1 MGNINLYGHGGSAN
15 HGCEAI
21 IRSTAKLLEQPI
33 TLWSGSPE
41 QDLDYGLD
49 HIVTIAND
57 QDIPPRK
64 PSVNYYLSAV
74 EMKLRKTTSLHT
86 RFRHQN
92 LLSQVKR
99 GSLYLSVGGDNY
111 CYAGIETIF
120 ELNEWLHKK
129 GAQTV
134 LWGCSVE
141 PSLLKNRAVVND
153 LKKHTLITARE
164 SLTYQAM
171 IDSGLTNVVLCA
183 DPAFCLEKKDLP
195 LPKGFSLGKTVG
207 INVSP
212 LVVDCGI
219 GTFVMDNYKALI
231 EFILKNTDFQIALIP
246 HVVVNGNDDRMA
258 LAKLY
263 KAYQHTER
271 VITIEDQSCETL
283 KGLIARCRFFVG
295 ARTHATIAAYSTC
308 VPTLVSGY
316 SVKARGIARDI
327 FGTEDHYV
335 VPVQGLDRPDILSKA
350 FLWIMEHEEDICA
363 HLAQTMPE
371 YCQRSYLAVE
381 KLSKLCL
388 VGE

>member
-1 MGNINLYGHGGSAN
+1 MNNINLYGHGGSAN

-21 IRSTAKLLEQPI
+21 IRSTAKLLGRPI

-41 QDLDYGLD
+41 QDTAYGLD
-49 HIVTIAND
+49 QIVTVSSD
-57 QDIPPRK
+57 QDRPPQK

-86 RFRHQN
+86 RFRHQD

-120 ELNEWLHKK
+120 ELNQWLHKK
-129 GAQTV
+129 GAHTV

-141 PSLLKNRAVVND
+141 PSLLKSRAVVED

-171 IDSGLTNVVLCA
+171 VDAGLTNVILCA
-183 DPAFCLEKKDLP
+183 DPAFCLEKRELP
-195 LPKGFSLGKTVG
+195 LPSGFLPGKTVG

-212 LVVDCGI
+212 LVVDCAG
-219 GTFVMDNYKALI
+219 GTSVMDNYMALI

-246 HVVVNGNDDRMA
+246 HVVVKGNDDRAA
-258 LAKLY
+258 LSRLY
-263 KAYQHTER
+263 EAYQHTGR
-271 VITIEDQSCETL
+271 VITVEDQDCEAL
-283 KGLIARCRFFVG
+283 KGVIARCRFFVG

-308 VPTLVSGY
+308 IPTLVTGY

-327 FGTEDHYV
+327 FGTEEHYV
-335 VPVQGLDRPDILSKA
+335 VPVQKLDRPDILSEA
-350 FLWIMEHEEDICA
+350 FLWIMEHESDIRA
-363 HLAQTMPE
+363 HLEQTMPE
-371 YCQRSYLAVE
+371 YCKRSYFAVE
-381 KLSKLCL
+381 KLSERCF

>member
-1 MGNINLYGHGGSAN
+1 MNNINLYGHGGSAN

-21 IRSTAKLLEQPI
+21 IRSTTKLLGRPI
-33 TLWSGSPE
+33 TLWSGAPE
-41 QDLDYGLD
+41 QDLIYGLD
-49 HIVTIAND
+49 RIVTIAND
-57 QDIPPRK
+57 QDTPPRK

-86 RFRHQN
+86 KFRHQN

-120 ELNEWLHKK
+120 ELNEWLHTK

-141 PSLLKNRAVVND
+141 PSLLKNQAVVED

-171 IDSGLTNVVLCA
+171 VSAGLTNVILCA
-183 DPAFCLEKKDLP
+183 DPAFCLEKRELP
-195 LPKGFSLGKTVG
+195 LPSGFLPGKTVG

-212 LVVDCGI
+212 LVVDCAG
-219 GTFVMDNYKALI
+219 GTSVMDNYMALI

-246 HVVVNGNDDRMA
+246 HVVVKGNDDRVA

-263 KAYQHTER
+263 EAYQHTGR
-271 VITIEDQSCETL
+271 VITIEDQGCEAL
-283 KGLIARCRFFVG
+283 KGVIAHCRFFVG

-308 VPTLVSGY
+308 VPTLVTGY

-327 FGTEDHYV
+327 FGDEKHYV
-335 VPVQGLDRPDILSKA
+335 VSVQDLDKADILANA
-350 FLWIMEHEEDICA
+350 FCWTMEHEDEIRDWLKNAIPTFQKR
-363 HLAQTMPE
+363 AQDAAV
-371 YCQRSYLAVE
+371 YLNQII
-381 KLSKLCL
+381 
-388 VGE
+388 